1 MFRCL
6 RFLHFHAPTPTLITL
21 QTSLKRINFSGSSR
35 WIISGVHIV
44 CDYCSVT
51 PDADPGLCA
60 ALYVWEECG
69 HSFSLR
75 IPQFLTCKTQF
86 FSLKA
91 TVHTKH
97 ESLSAH
103 PHADGRSG
111 EALLSTKHF
120 RSFKAKRRLPHSS
133 KQLRPPGRM
142 PGIVKHTGPKRLF
155 PISSHCESLEELM
168 IGHETKRYDTKQYDT
183 TRSDTIRYDTKQY
196 DTTRSDT
203 IRYDTIR
210 HDTTRCNR
218 SH

>member
-69 HSFSLR
+69 HSFSLQ

-86 FSLKA
+86 FNLKA

-103 PHADGRSG
+103 PHADGRPG

-120 RSFKAKRRLPHSS
+120 RSFKAKRCLPHSS

-168 IGHETKRYDTKQYDT
+168 IGHETKRYDMIRNNMILQEVIRYV
-183 TRSDTIRYDTKQY
+183 TIRYDTTWY
-196 DTTRSDT
+196 DTMQ
-203 IRYDTIR
+203 
-210 HDTTRCNR
+210 
-218 SH
+218 